1 MNLVVKGKAFIHGR
15 IEECCIGI
23 ENGKICSIK
32 KILTGDKIRSFPHK
46 VILPSGVDVH
56 VHFRDPGMTHKEDF
70 KSGSMS
76 AAYGGLTCICDMPN
90 TIPPVTSIESLEKK
104 KRIAIKKSYIDFG
117 LFAAIS
123 NDNYTKFSK
132 LNKYCQGF
140 KIFLGESTQATKLD
154 KDYLKTVFSSIEK
167 GNKPIFIHAEDDK
180 CLQMHNKHSQNCVD
194 HIESRPAICEKTAII
209 NILKATSN
217 IHNNKI
223 HICHL
228 SSLEGLNALLNKPRN
243 VSVGVTPHHLFFD
256 LETINTKSSFFK
268 VNPPIRSET
277 DRESLWGALKS
288 GYIDVI
294 ESDHAPHT
302 INEKKQD
309 FDDAPSGI
317 PGVETTYPML
327 LAMVKKEKLN
337 LQLATSIMCK
347 CPSEIIGIPKGE
359 ISIGKD
365 ADFIA
370 VEFRKISKIKSNL
383 LHYKCE
389 WTPFE
394 DKDAL
399 FPTDVFLRGEQIIQ
413 DNEIVTDM
421 GCGKEIS
428 PIIQ

>member
-1 MNLVVKGKAFIHGR
+1 MSLVVKGKALIQGK
-15 IEECCIGI
+15 IEECCLGI
-23 ENGKICSIK
+23 EDGKICAIK
-32 KILTGDKIRSFPHK
+32 KILKGDKIRSFPHK
-46 VILPSGVDVH
+46 VILPAGVDVH

-90 TIPPVTSIESLEKK
+90 TIPPVTSMELLEKK

-140 KIFLGESTQATKLD
+140 KIFLGESNQTIKLD
-154 KDYLKTVFSSIEK
+154 KDNLKTVFSSIEK
-167 GNKPIFIHAEDDK
+167 DNKPIFFHAEDDT
-180 CLQMHNKHSQNCVD
+180 CLQMHKKRSFNCVD
-194 HIESRPAICEKTAII
+194 HIESRPAICEKIAII
-209 NILKATSN
+209 SVLKATSKIRN
-217 IHNNKI
+217 RI

-228 SSLEGLNALLNKPRN
+228 SSLEGLNALINKPGN

-256 LETINTKSSFFK
+256 LDAINTKSSFYK
-268 VNPPIRSET
+268 VNPPIRSSI

-288 GYIDVI
+288 GNIDII

-327 LAMVKKEKLN
+327 LAMVKKDKLN

-347 CPSEIIGIPKGE
+347 RPSEIIGIPKGM
-359 ISIGKD
+359 ISVGMD

-370 VEFRKISKIKSNL
+370 VDFSKISKIKSNF

-394 DKDAL
+394 GKDAL
-399 FPTDVFLRGEQIIQ
+399 FPTDVFLRGEQIIE
-413 DNEIVTDM
+413 DKEIVMDM
-421 GCGKEIS
+421 GCGNEIS
-428 PIIQ
+428 PTFQ